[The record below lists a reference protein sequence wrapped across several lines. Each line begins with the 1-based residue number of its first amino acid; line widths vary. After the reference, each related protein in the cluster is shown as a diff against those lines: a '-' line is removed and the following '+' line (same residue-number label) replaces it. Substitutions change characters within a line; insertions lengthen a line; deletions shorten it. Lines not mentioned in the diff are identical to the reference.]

1 MGRVR
6 RRGDAGEF
14 AYRGGG
20 EASRPGCRLDAPGVQ
35 AAVGP
40 APCDDEVVEAGISRP
55 DAVLIGAGERLHI
68 EVRWI
73 DVGSPELVVQSRR
86 PVRGAGGRSIAEQL
100 PAEAL
105 CIGGAR
111 PQDGDMAVKELAG
124 PFANCR
130 V

>member
-40 APCDDEVVEAGISRP
+40 APCDDEVVEAGVSWP
-55 DAVLIGAGERLHI
+55 DAVLIGAGERLHV

-73 DVGSPELVVQSRR
+73 DVGSPVLVVQARR
-86 PVRGAGGRSIAEQL
+86 PVGRACRRSVAEQL
-100 PAEAL
+100 PTETL
-105 CIGGAR
+105 CTSGAP
-111 PQDGDMAVKELAG
+111 PQHADM
-124 PFANCR
+124 
-130 V
+130 